1 MGKISE
7 IMLLKQPKQ
16 SALAV
21 EVQTDMNGMSEAIGK
36 NFVKI
41 DSLFKEQ
48 GEVTTDIP
56 YVEYPNFESLTEH
69 NIKMIIATSSD
80 KTHIKKA
87 FERLGILKYFTDIV
101 TCSQIGKGKTSPDI
115 YLACAD
121 KLGTAPSETLV
132 FEDAVFAAE
141 TAHKAGFKTVGVYD
155 ESSRNDKNRIK
166 AVCDYYADSFEKAA
180 DWGHHLLSL

>member
-7 IMLLKQPKQ
+7 IMLLKQPEQ

-56 YVEYPNFESLTEH
+56 YVEYPN
-69 NIKMIIATSSD
+69 
-80 KTHIKKA
+80 
-87 FERLGILKYFTDIV
+87 
-101 TCSQIGKGKTSPDI
+101 
-115 YLACAD
+115 
-121 KLGTAPSETLV
+121 
-132 FEDAVFAAE
+132 
-141 TAHKAGFKTVGVYD
+141 
-155 ESSRNDKNRIK
+155 
-166 AVCDYYADSFEKAA
+166 
-180 DWGHHLLSL
+180 LSLIHI

>member
-21 EVQTDMNGMSEAIGK
+21 EVQTEMNGMPEAIGK

-69 NIKMIIATSSD
+69 NIKMIIGLKSSKELQGEGDIRSITIPERKIVSCLHRGTYSELAVLYNEMMEWIKTNGYKLSGTSLN
-80 KTHIKKA
+80 I
-87 FERLGILKYFTDIV
+87 I
-101 TCSQIGKGKTSPDI
+101 
-115 YLACAD
+115 
-121 KLGTAPSETLV
+121 TAIPMYP
-132 FEDAVFAAE
+132 
-141 TAHKAGFKTVGVYD
+141 K
-155 ESSRNDKNRIK
+155 KNR
-166 AVCDYYADSFEKAA
+166 
-180 DWGHHLLSL
+180 

>member
-7 IMLLKQPKQ
+7 IMLLKQPEQ

-56 YVEYPNFESLTEH
+56 YVEYPNFESLTEQ
-69 NIKMIIATSSD
+69 NIRMIIGLKSTRELQGEGDIRSITIKNNGYKPSGTSIEYYYSNPNVP
-80 KTHIKKA
+80 
-87 FERLGILKYFTDIV
+87 EEEQV
-101 TCSQIGKGKTSPDI
+101 T
-115 YLACAD
+115 
-121 KLGTAPSETLV
+121 
-132 FEDAVFAAE
+132 
-141 TAHKAGFKTVGVYD
+141 
-155 ESSRNDKNRIK
+155 RI
-166 AVCDYYADSFEKAA
+166 EMP
-180 DWGHHLLSL
+180 LL

>member
-7 IMLLKQPKQ
+7 IMLLKQPEQ

-69 NIKMIIATSSD
+69 NIKMIIGLKSSKELQGEWDIRSITIPERKIVSCLHRGTYSELAVLATRTTMVEGRNTNGYKPSGTS
-80 KTHIKKA
+80 I
-87 FERLGILKYFTDIV
+87 EYYYSNPNVPEEEQV
-101 TCSQIGKGKTSPDI
+101 T
-115 YLACAD
+115 
-121 KLGTAPSETLV
+121 
-132 FEDAVFAAE
+132 
-141 TAHKAGFKTVGVYD
+141 
-155 ESSRNDKNRIK
+155 RI
-166 AVCDYYADSFEKAA
+166 EMP
-180 DWGHHLLSL
+180 LL

>member
-16 SALAV
+16 PALAV

-56 YVEYPNFESLTEH
+56 YVEYPNFESLTEQ
-69 NIKMIIATSSD
+69 NIRMII
-80 KTHIKKA
+80 
-87 FERLGILKYFTDIV
+87 GLKSTRELQGEGDIRSI
-101 TCSQIGKGKTSPDI
+101 TIPCLLYTSPSPRD
-115 YLACAD
+115 
-121 KLGTAPSETLV
+121 
-132 FEDAVFAAE
+132 
-141 TAHKAGFKTVGVYD
+141 
-155 ESSRNDKNRIK
+155 
-166 AVCDYYADSFEKAA
+166 
-180 DWGHHLLSL
+180 

>member
-16 SALAV
+16 PALAV

-69 NIKMIIATSSD
+69 NIKMIIGLKSSKELQGEGGYTLHND
-80 KTHIKKA
+80 TGKK
-87 FERLGILKYFTDIV
+87 
-101 TCSQIGKGKTSPDI
+101 
-115 YLACAD
+115 
-121 KLGTAPSETLV
+121 
-132 FEDAVFAAE
+132 
-141 TAHKAGFKTVGVYD
+141 
-155 ESSRNDKNRIK
+155 N
-166 AVCDYYADSFEKAA
+166 SF
-180 DWGHHLLSL
+180 LST

>member
-7 IMLLKQPKQ
+7 IMLLKQPEQ

-56 YVEYPNFESLTEH
+56 L
-69 NIKMIIATSSD
+69 
-80 KTHIKKA
+80 
-87 FERLGILKYFTDIV
+87 R
-101 TCSQIGKGKTSPDI
+101 
-115 YLACAD
+115 
-121 KLGTAPSETLV
+121 
-132 FEDAVFAAE
+132 
-141 TAHKAGFKTVGVYD
+141 
-155 ESSRNDKNRIK
+155 
-166 AVCDYYADSFEKAA
+166 
-180 DWGHHLLSL
+180 